1 MYLES
6 GTKWLKEVGWVEK
19 SITSL
24 RTILGERNNLG
35 NGSIFQFID
44 KEANKVGLIEQLA
57 SFGF

>member
-35 NGSIFQFID
+35 NGSLGKISQEVSLPKI
-44 KEANKVGLIEQLA
+44 GLGE
-57 SFGF
+57 